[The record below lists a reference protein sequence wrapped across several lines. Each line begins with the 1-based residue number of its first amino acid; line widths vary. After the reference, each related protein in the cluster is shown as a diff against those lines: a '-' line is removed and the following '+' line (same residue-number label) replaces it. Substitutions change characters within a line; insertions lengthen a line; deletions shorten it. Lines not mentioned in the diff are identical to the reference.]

1 MLFKQSGVT
10 KGPGTSQV
18 CFLPSNMPRIWQKL
32 LPTNNSV
39 DGSCGTVC
47 VGFQSYSR
55 WEKTQVN
62 FSKFL
67 WCTLI
72 LICRSS
78 KAISAC

>member
-10 KGPGTSQV
+10 KGPGTSQA

-47 VGFQSYSR
+47 WISMLQPLGKNPGQLQQIPLVHINSY
-55 WEKTQVN
+55 
-62 FSKFL
+62 L
-67 WCTLI
+67 
-72 LICRSS
+72 
-78 KAISAC
+78 

>member
-39 DGSCGTVC
+39 DGSCGTGVLDFN
-47 VGFQSYSR
+47 VTAARKKPKSTSA
-55 WEKTQVN
+55 N
-62 FSKFL
+62 
-67 WCTLI
+67 
-72 LICRSS
+72 SS
-78 KAISAC
+78 GAH